1 MTSFYHEIRHFRKTT
16 LYYQVYDYFYEILDS
31 LNIAEDGVSV
41 NIQNNYNP
49 DTDKKKL
56 LESLKRQQLWSEPF
70 LPNLMQNSEYP
81 AGYKGFVFVFT
92 RQPSY
97 KMIQFIK
104 KLENW
109 RVNFL
114 VITNGQMSITEIDK
128 ATIMQ
133 APLVSDPDSPDDV
146 SRRNS
151 QQQVADFLCDE
162 VNVRC
167 TPDEGETV
175 IHGTDSVK
183 TDCGTFSCLGF
194 NQVFDDQKQCAEPE
208 ITECYSAFK
217 NHKNIQTE
225 QHFQI
230 TYF

>member
-1 MTSFYHEIRHFRKTT
+1 MN
-16 LYYQVYDYFYEILDS
+16 V
-31 LNIAEDGVSV
+31 AENGVSV

-92 RQPSY
+92 RKPSY
-97 KMIQFIK
+97 KMIQYIK

-109 RVNFL
+109 KVNVL
-114 VITNGQMSITEIDK
+114 VITNGFSISEIENV
-128 ATIMQ
+128 TVMQ

-151 QQQVADFLCDE
+151 QQQVTDFLCQE
-162 VNVRC
+162 VDVRC

-175 IHGTDSVK
+175 IHGADSVK
-183 TDCGTFSCLGF
+183 TDCGTFSCLSF
-194 NQVFDDQKQCAEPE
+194 NQVFDDQKQCAEAE
-208 ITECYSAFK
+208 VTECYSAFK
-217 NHKNIQTE
+217 KLCHIFRFIFSDSISVKKDQISTT
-225 QHFQI
+225 HFQTQCTI
-230 TYF
+230 HVSNQL